1 MGRYPMSRSIVFI
14 TERWLPLSALLL
26 TTITVLSLWPVSS
39 LPDLPG
45 NDKLHHYIAY
55 AALILPTALRRP
67 EKWLW
72 IALFF
77 LAWSG
82 AIELIQPYV
91 RRYGEW
97 LDLAANATGL
107 LSGFLLAAIMR
118 RWLLRF

>member
-1 MGRYPMSRSIVFI
+1 MRPLFVLIRGH
-14 TERWLPLSALLL
+14 WLPISALLL
-26 TTITVLSLWPVSS
+26 TSITALSLWPISS
-39 LPDLPG
+39 LPDVPG

-55 AALILPTALRRP
+55 TALILPAALRRP

-91 RRYGEW
+91 NRNGEW
-97 LDLAANATGL
+97 LDLAANAIGLTSGL
-107 LSGFLLAAIMR
+107 LLAGIIR
-118 RWLLRF
+118 RWLPD